1 MSPFSRM
8 IRGMKK
14 VIINA
19 DDFGLCRPVNE
30 GIVKAHREGILT
42 STTLMTNTPGFDEAV
57 ALARQNPK
65 LGVGVHLNIVRGR
78 PLSLPEDIPGLL
90 GPDGRFPAK
99 PALILRKIA
108 TRRIAP
114 GEIERELRAQ
124 IEKALASGL
133 VLTHLDSEKHI
144 HVFPPVFR
152 IVIRLAREYGF
163 RRVRFIR
170 EIRLSRHVG
179 QAVKAA
185 FLSACCARVR
195 WEIRAAGLVCADAFY
210 GISNSGRMN
219 AAALRRIL
227 RRVREGSAEVMVHP
241 GFQTPE
247 LFELE
252 SEVGRY
258 YINRFREREL
268 RALLDPGLR
277 PFVRDLG
284 LSLVDFSGIE

>member
-1 MSPFSRM
+1 
-8 IRGMKK
+8 MKK

-30 GIVKAHREGILT
+30 GIVKAHRQGILT
-42 STTLMTNTPGFDEAV
+42 SATLMTNTPGFDEAV

-78 PLSLPEDIPGLL
+78 PLSPPEDIPGLL
-90 GPDGRFPAK
+90 GPDGRFSAK
-99 PALILRKIA
+99 PALIVRKIA

-144 HVFPPVFR
+144 HAFPPVFR

-170 EIRLSRHVG
+170 ELRPSRHVG

-185 FLSACCARVR
+185 FLSACCARMR
-195 WEIRAAGLVCADAFY
+195 GEIRAAGLVYAGAFY

-227 RRVREGSAEVMVHP
+227 RRVRDGSAEVMVHP

-277 PFVRDLG
+277 PLVRRLG

>member
-1 MSPFSRM
+1 
-8 IRGMKK
+8 MKK

-42 STTLMTNTPGFDEAV
+42 SATLMTNTPGFDEAV

-78 PLSLPEDIPGLL
+78 PLSPPEDIPGLL

-108 TRRIAP
+108 AGRIDP
-114 GEIERELRAQ
+114 GEIEREFRAQ

-144 HVFPPVFR
+144 HAFPPVFR

-170 EIRLSRHVG
+170 EIRPSRHVG

-195 WEIRAAGLVCADAFY
+195 GEIRAAGLVCAGAFY

-227 RRVREGSAEVMVHP
+227 GRVRDGSAEVMVHP
-241 GFQTPE
+241 GFQTAE

-258 YINRFREREL
+258 YINRFREQEL

-277 PFVRDLG
+277 PLVRKLG